1 MTDKQLHKVHC
12 MAFSIFE
19 ALDLGYEVIDEFGNE
34 VLGLRRNSKLNPES
48 WSYLFNNKHGHLTQA
63 AIRYTDNKKLQVS
76 KKFTVNKAGKKPTF
90 IR

>member
-1 MTDKQLHKVHC
+1 MTEKQKHKVHV
-12 MAFSIFE
+12 MALGIFE
-19 ALDLGYEVIDEFGNE
+19 DLDLGYEVLDEFGNE

-76 KKFTVNKAGKKPTF
+76 KKFTVNKVGKKPSY
-90 IR
+90 IK

>member
-48 WSYLFNNKHGHLTQA
+48 WSYLFNNKQGHLVQA
-63 AIRYTDNKKLQVS
+63 AIRYCDGNLQVS
-76 KKFTVNKAGKKPTF
+76 KKFTINKAGKKSTY
-90 IR
+90 IK